1 MLYIFLFVNHPP
13 NNWLVCLSVDRV
25 WLAKANARAVCLAT
39 HVEIYDVTIVDDSNK
54 QTINKEMALS
64 RNVQYVDLR
73 AMATLMLHVQV
84 AAQYLL
90 CIVYTALICDK
101 L

>member
-1 MLYIFLFVNHPP
+1 MHIVCLFVRPR
-13 NNWLVCLSVDRV
+13 LVN
-25 WLAKANARAVCLAT
+25 NARAVYLSNARGN
-39 HVEIYDVTIVDDSNK
+39 IYDVTIGDGSNIYM
-54 QTINKEMALS
+54 QAIDKEMALS